1 MIREYWTKLD
11 TRQRYLI
18 AACAAVVIFTLVLK
32 FAVFPLWDS
41 RAKMKKSITSNSK
54 KLDELVKI
62 DAELAVQNA
71 KISRMKNT
79 LGSRRSNFTLF
90 SYLEKKAYSANVRG
104 SITHMN
110 SMQGVKS
117 TSFEETLTD
126 LKLEKITIKQLADF
140 IYQIESPDELI
151 RIKRLTVEKMKEN
164 PDYIN
169 AQFIIASYMPA
180 SSRSGGQ

>member
-11 TRQRYLI
+11 TRQRYLV
-18 AACAAVVIFTLVLK
+18 AACAAVVIFTLLLK
-32 FAVFPLWDS
+32 FVFFPLWDF
-41 RAKMKKSITSNSK
+41 RAKTKKSITNNSK
-54 KLDELVKI
+54 KLNELVKI
-62 DAELAVQNA
+62 DAELSRQNA
-71 KISRMKNT
+71 KMSRFKNAF
-79 LGSRRSNFTLF
+79 GSRRSNFTLL

-110 SMQGVKS
+110 SMQGVRS
-117 TSFEETLTD
+117 ASFEETLTD

-140 IYQIESPDELI
+140 IYQIEAPDELI
-151 RIKRLTVEKMKEN
+151 RIKRITVEKMKEN

-180 SSRSGGQ
+180 APGPGGQ

>member
-1 MIREYWTKLD
+1 MIGEYWTKLD

-18 AACAAVVIFTLVLK
+18 AACAAVVIFTLLLK
-32 FAVFPLWDS
+32 FAFFPLLDF
-41 RAKMKKSITSNSK
+41 RAKIKKSIAANSK

-62 DAELAVQNA
+62 DAELAVQDA
-71 KISRMKNT
+71 KISRIKNAQ
-79 LGSRRSNFTLF
+79 GSRRSNFTLF
-90 SYLEKKAYSANVRG
+90 SYLEKKANSANVRG

-117 TSFEETLTD
+117 ASFEETLTD

-151 RIKRLTVEKMKEN
+151 RIKRITVEKMKES
-164 PDYIN
+164 PEYIN
-169 AQFIIASYMPA
+169 AQFIIASYKPA
-180 SSRSGGQ
+180 APGSGGQ

>member
-1 MIREYWTKLD
+1 MIREYWTRLD

-18 AACAAVVIFTLVLK
+18 VACAAVVIFTLLLK
-32 FAVFPLWDS
+32 FAVFPFWDF
-41 RAKMKKSITSNSK
+41 RAKMKKSIASNSK
-54 KLDELVKI
+54 KLDEMVKI
-62 DAELAVQNA
+62 DAELVVHNA
-71 KISRMKNT
+71 RMLRIKNT
-79 LGSRRSNFTLF
+79 LGSQRSNFTLF
-90 SYLEKKAYSANVRG
+90 SYLEKKANLANVRG

-151 RIKRLTVEKMKEN
+151 RIKRITVEKMKES
-164 PDYIN
+164 PDYVS
-169 AQFIIASYMPA
+169 AQFIIASYTPA
-180 SSRSGGQ
+180 APGSGGR

>member
-32 FAVFPLWDS
+32 FAVLPLWDS

-71 KISRMKNT
+71 KISRMKNK

-117 TSFEETLTD
+117 ASFEETLTD